1 MSLDTTVDSKNQVTT
16 LNGHDLDIYNF
27 INAEY
32 DNSKITELLPTKY
45 PIGDIANFINSG
57 ETTRFYKINKF
68 KLFILQ
74 RIL

>member
-32 DNSKITELLPTKY
+32 DNSKIT
-45 PIGDIANFINSG
+45 
-57 ETTRFYKINKF
+57 
-68 KLFILQ
+68 
-74 RIL
+74 